1 VSTRNLLLGMAM
13 THHFDGHS
21 LRRRIA
27 WLFLLNDPGVV
38 NSFRQQAEVDR
49 LGYVTG
55 YGLSM
60 MTSWLCSTLLGLQ
73 TASLFV
79 ALDLGAVKFAGPL
92 VIATMMMLFF
102 KGAKTPP
109 TPWIVS
115 GIAPRSGRYA
125 AMLEQQTVLA
135 AIAMMALIVYLTR
148 ITGYFIGLQLRH
160 FMAILAPAVRQGSPS
175 EMVAMACVILIMW
188 RSNNVVL
195 ATGVGMA
202 VLLFGGPW
210 LDAP

>member
-1 VSTRNLLLGMAM
+1 
-13 THHFDGHS
+13 
-21 LRRRIA
+21 
-27 WLFLLNDPGVV
+27 
-38 NSFRQQAEVDR
+38 
-49 LGYVTG
+49 
-55 YGLSM
+55 
-60 MTSWLCSTLLGLQ
+60 
-73 TASLFV
+73 
-79 ALDLGAVKFAGPL
+79 
-92 VIATMMMLFF
+92 
-102 KGAKTPP
+102 
-109 TPWIVS
+109 
-115 GIAPRSGRYA
+115 
-125 AMLEQQTVLA
+125 MLEQQTVLA

-160 FMAILAPAVRQGSPS
+160 IRGIQSVLEALPGCAFMAILAPAVRQGSPS